1 MIHINRKACIG
12 CGRCRDVCSLSCIK
26 MEEEKAVFGGEKRCI
41 TCGHCLAVCPGHA
54 IGVDLYDNE
63 QSVEMTSAKELA
75 SKEGLKNRM
84 IFRRSVRSYRI
95 EAPSKEEIEA
105 VLDGA
110 RYAGTGGNRQA
121 LRYVA
126 VRDNLRKDT
135 GMAAQTLGLLSQS
148 QGFYGPAYN
157 RIYKES
163 QKGNDVLFY
172 NAPWLVL
179 VVGNR
184 KRGFNVNKD
193 GCLAAAYIQL
203 LGETMEI
210 GSCVNGFFADAVKEN
225 AELRQELGI
234 EEDEVLVCSIAM
246 GYPAVA
252 YLRSA
257 PRKKLDVTWK

>member
-1 MIHINRKACIG
+1 MIHINREVCTG
-12 CGRCRDVCSLSCIK
+12 CGRCREVCSLSCIK
-26 MEEEKAVFGGEKRCI
+26 MEEEKAVFSGEKRCI
-41 TCGHCLAVCPGHA
+41 TCGHCLAVCPEYA
-54 IGVDLYDNE
+54 IGTDLYDNE
-63 QSVEMTSAKELA
+63 ESVEMSPDKELA
-75 SKEGLKNRM
+75 SREGLKNRM
-84 IFRRSVRSYRI
+84 IFRRSVRAYRI

-121 LRYVA
+121 LRYIA
-126 VRDNLRKDT
+126 VQNNLKQVT
-135 GMAAQTLGLLSQS
+135 GMAAQTLGLLSEN
-148 QGFYGPAYN
+148 QGFYGPAYK

-184 KRGFNVNKD
+184 KKGFNVNKD

-203 LGETMEI
+203 LGEAMGI
-210 GSCVNGFFADAVKEN
+210 GSCINGFFADAVKEN
-225 AELRQELGI
+225 AGLRKELGI
-234 EEDEVLVCSIAM
+234 GGDEVLVCSIAM
-246 GYPAVA
+246 GYSAAA

-257 PRKKLDVTWK
+257 PRKALDVTWK